1 MRRGKAA
8 AVFSGVLLSA
18 VALTA
23 AGCGSSGGSGSAAG
37 SGGTIDIGLVVP
49 LTGPY
54 AETGT
59 EQELGAQLAVKE
71 INAAGGIKSLGGAK
85 LSLVIRDAGATTA
98 DTVTAASSLL
108 SSSNLVAGLGTGITS
123 NTLALT
129 EVTNSRQIPWMDF
142 TFGDQLTTRGLKYV
156 FITSPLQSTLDE
168 SMYPAFN
175 SAANNSGVT
184 IKKIAIIAGDNETSV
199 QSAQDLSKTWAP
211 KLNWQVPLNETIQ
224 SGSVTSGVAS
234 SLVSKIQSS
243 GAQVL
248 MVGSAPPDVVQIQ
261 KQEVAQGISPVP
273 WLLDGAPF
281 LAKSF
286 LTDAGL
292 KGVQDMVAVASA
304 GVYPSDEALA
314 KKITAGGQIPNEYN
328 LVPYS
333 EVYMLADALE
343 AAKSTNHSAVRD
355 AIANLN
361 IKGGPA
367 GSVWPCDCMKFNSM
381 GRTSTSVPTLQ
392 QWQNGVPVTVYP
404 QSVAQAK
411 LSFPTS

>member
-8 AVFSGVLLSA
+8 AVFSSVLASV

-23 AGCGSSGGSGSAAG
+23 AGCATGGSGSAIGPG
-37 SGGTIDIGLVVP
+37 STIDIGLVVP

-85 LSLVIRDAGATTA
+85 LKLVIRDAGATTA
-98 DTVTAASSLL
+98 DTVTAASSML

-156 FITSPLQSTLDE
+156 FITSPLQSTLDH

-175 SAANNSGVT
+175 SAAKTSGTT

-199 QSAQDLSKTWAP
+199 QSAQDLSKSWAP
-211 KLNWQVPLNETIQ
+211 KLNWQVSMNETIQ
-224 SGSVTSGVAS
+224 SGSVTSGVAG

-248 MVGSAPPDVVQIQ
+248 MVGSAPPDIVQIQ
-261 KQEVAQGISPVP
+261 KQEVAQGASPVP

-286 LTDAGL
+286 LNDAGV

-314 KKITAGGQIPNEYN
+314 KKISAAGQIPNEYN

-333 EVYMLADALE
+333 EVYMLANAME
-343 AAKSTNHSAVRD
+343 TAKSTDHSALRN

-367 GSVWPCDCMKFNSM
+367 GSVWPCDCMKFNST

-404 QSVAQAK
+404 PSVAQAK
-411 LSFPTS
+411 ISFPKS